1 MKKFLAIF
9 ILSLFF
15 FSPSNASNSKTE
27 IYEWIC
33 AQKIH
38 MQMDSYDYKLSHHID
53 SSIFN
58 DLESRNIAKK
68 IKKKRLKC
76 RVLFSQ
82 KDDMDNFNKLAFFMK
97 SASQNRDL
105 FMDRYINE
113 EQLQTLMSTS
123 LYDLKLNDG
132 KIKMQTDNFDNDTLN
147 KLLSAAKDFKD
158 GKISEEQFDNI
169 KDEILKSL

>member
-1 MKKFLAIF
+1 M
-9 ILSLFF
+9 
-15 FSPSNASNSKTE
+15 N
-27 IYEWIC
+27 
-33 AQKIH
+33 
-38 MQMDSYDYKLSHHID
+38 SYDYKLTYYIT

-58 DLESRNIAKK
+58 SLESRNISKEVD
-68 IKKKRLKC
+68 KKRLKC
-76 RVLFSQ
+76 RVLFSW

-113 EQLQTLMSTS
+113 EQLQTLLSTS

-132 KIKMQTDNFDNDTLN
+132 KIKMQTDNFDKDTLN

-169 KDEILKSL
+169 KDQILKSL